1 MRGRGDLVRPVADRD
16 SRDQEGRG
24 DHVVRMAPIRNK
36 TAECAE
42 GRGGSVNVAHVRV
55 IVSNSR
61 VDFKYYSRM
70 VNMVMKW

>member
-1 MRGRGDLVRPVADRD
+1 MVSPVTDRD
-16 SRDQEGRG
+16 SRDQERCGRR
-24 DHVVRMAPIRNK
+24 VVRMASVRNK
-36 TAECAE
+36 TAEIAE

-55 IVSNSR
+55 IVSNVR

>member
-1 MRGRGDLVRPVADRD
+1 V
-16 SRDQEGRG
+16 Q
-24 DHVVRMAPIRNK
+24 MASVGNK
-36 TAECAE
+36 TTELAE